1 MGYLIDKFPWLKKM
15 KIESS
20 RTRSILLYVSFLII
34 SAIFWCFLTL
44 NRTITIEYEIPV
56 KIMKPSNVRFL
67 TDVPDSITVTL
78 SERGTTLV
86 KRLFMS
92 SPKLE
97 LRFIEYSDGEST
109 FKVDASQLR
118 RAISKQL
125 GRSASIVSILPESFS
140 ARYTDQ
146 PGKLVPVV
154 LDVEVEPEMLYT
166 RNGTILRDH
175 DSVRVYADSK
185 TLKEITEVYTY
196 HVKET
201 GLTDTLRRRVAISP
215 IKGAVMEPRSIEI
228 TIPIEKL
235 VTRTQRVPISVR
247 NAPDNVKVVLFPS
260 NVEVTYRA
268 PISEMHK
275 ERSLTVV
282 VDYNNIDLTTKGN
295 KVPIQ
300 AGEMPAAYEDLRLAL
315 DSVEYIVE
323 KH

>member
-1 MGYLIDKFPWLKKM
+1 MGYLIDKFPWLKKF

-20 RTRSILLYVSFLII
+20 RTRSILLYISFLLI
-34 SAIFWCFLTL
+34 STVLWGFLTL
-44 NRTITIEYEIPV
+44 NKTITIEYEMPI
-56 KIMKPSNVRFL
+56 KIVKPSNVRFL
-67 TDVPDSITVTL
+67 TDMPDTITVTL
-78 SERGTTLV
+78 SERGSSLI
-86 KRLFMS
+86 KRLLMS
-92 SPKLE
+92 SSTLE
-97 LRFIEYSDGEST
+97 LRFNEYNDGEST

-125 GRSASIVSILPESFS
+125 GRSSSIVAILPESLS

-166 RNGTILRDH
+166 RTGTILRDH
-175 DSVRVYADSK
+175 DSVRVYADNK

-215 IKGAVMEPRSIEI
+215 IKGAVMEPRTIEI

-247 NAPDNVKVVLFPS
+247 NAPSNVNVVLFPS
-260 NVEVTYRA
+260 NVDVTYRA
-268 PISEMHK
+268 PLSEMHK
-275 ERSLTVV
+275 ERPLTVV
-282 VDYNNIDLTTKGN
+282 VDYNNIDLTTRGN

-300 AGEMPAAYEDLRLAL
+300 AGEVPAAYEDLRLAA